1 MKTRSAINSTINPN
15 QTTSMKSTNPLLP
28 LLSAAILLGLGLL
41 NIATTGCSRRDDADT
56 LAKIKNRGKVIVGVF
71 GDKPPFGYIDQQG
84 RNTGYD
90 VALARRIAG
99 DLLGDEN
106 KIEFVAL
113 EAANRVAF
121 LQSNK
126 VDLILANFT
135 RTPERAEKVD
145 FAKPYMKVA
154 LGIVVPEASP
164 VSALD
169 GLRNGKTLIV
179 NKGTTAEAWFT
190 KNHPGIKLLK
200 FDQNTEAFQALKD
213 GRGDAL
219 AHDNT
224 LLFAWA
230 HENKGFKLI
239 ESNLGNADV
248 IAPAVK
254 KGDAVLRAWID
265 AEIEKLAAEHFFLNA
280 FNTELRPFF
289 GDSVKNPDDVIIEE
303 K

>member
-1 MKTRSAINSTINPN
+1 
-15 QTTSMKSTNPLLP
+15 MKSTKPLLP
-28 LLSAAILLGLGLL
+28 FLSAAIFIGLGLSIII
-41 NIATTGCSRRDDADT
+41 NFGCSRPDNAGGLD
-56 LAKIKNRGKVIVGVF
+56 KIKKRGKLIVGVF
-71 GDKPPFGYIDQQG
+71 GDKPPFGYINAEG
-84 RNTGYD
+84 RNAGYD

-99 DLLGDEN
+99 DILGDEN
-106 KIEFVAL
+106 KIEFVTL

-126 VDLILANFT
+126 VDIILANFT
-135 RTPERAEKVD
+135 RTPERAGKVD

-154 LGIVVPEASP
+154 LGIVVPDASP
-164 VSALD
+164 VNALG
-169 GLRNGKTLIV
+169 GLKNGGTLIV

-190 KNHPGIKLLK
+190 RHHPEIKLLK

-213 GRGDAL
+213 GRGAAL

-230 HENKGFKLI
+230 HENRGFKVI

-254 KGDAVLRAWID
+254 KGDTALRAWLD
-265 AEIEKLAAEHFFLNA
+265 AEMEKLAAEHFFLNA
-280 FNTELRPFF
+280 FHAELHPFF
-289 GDSVKNPDDVIIEE
+289 GDSVGNPDDVIIEGTL
-303 K
+303 KN

>member
-1 MKTRSAINSTINPN
+1 MRHPK
-15 QTTSMKSTNPLLP
+15 P
-28 LLSAAILLGLGLL
+28 LLSFLAAAVLFGFGLL
-41 NIATTGCSRRDDADT
+41 SIVHVGCSRRDDADG

-71 GDKPPFGYIDQQG
+71 GDKPPFGYIDRQG

-126 VDLILANFT
+126 VDIILANFT

-164 VSALD
+164 LDALD
-169 GLRNGKTLIV
+169 GLKNGKTLIV

-230 HENKGFKLI
+230 HENKGFKVI

-254 KGDAVLRAWID
+254 KGDTVLRAWID

-280 FNTELRPFF
+280 FHTELRPFF
-289 GDSVKNPDDVIIEE
+289 GDSVKNPDDVIIEG

>member
-1 MKTRSAINSTINPN
+1 MRHPKTI
-15 QTTSMKSTNPLLP
+15 LP
-28 LLSAAILLGLGLL
+28 FLAAAVLFGLGLL
-41 NIATTGCSRRDDADT
+41 SIVNVGCSRRDDADG
-56 LAKIKNRGKVIVGVF
+56 LAKIKKHGKVIVGVF
-71 GDKPPFGYIDQQG
+71 GDKPPFGYIDRQG

-121 LQSNK
+121 LQCNK
-126 VDLILANFT
+126 VDIILANFT

-154 LGIVVPEASP
+154 LGIV
-164 VSALD
+164 
-169 GLRNGKTLIV
+169 
-179 NKGTTAEAWFT
+179 
-190 KNHPGIKLLK
+190 
-200 FDQNTEAFQALKD
+200 
-213 GRGDAL
+213 
-219 AHDNT
+219 NT

-230 HENKGFKLI
+230 HENKGFKVI

-254 KGDAVLRAWID
+254 KGTPSSAPGSMPKSRNSPPNISSCMPSTPNSVPFSGIRSGAPTMSSLRGGDGRGRNVPAAHTINIKSIPYPF
-265 AEIEKLAAEHFFLNA
+265 IEYLI
-280 FNTELRPFF
+280 R
-289 GDSVKNPDDVIIEE
+289 NP
-303 K
+303 

>member
-1 MKTRSAINSTINPN
+1 MRHPK
-15 QTTSMKSTNPLLP
+15 PLLP
-28 LLSAAILLGLGLL
+28 FLAAAVLFGFGLL
-41 NIATTGCSRRDDADT
+41 AMVNVGCSRRNDADS
-56 LAKIKNRGKVIVGVF
+56 LAKIKNRGKVVVGVF
-71 GDKPPFGYIDQQG
+71 GDKPPFGYIDRQG
-84 RNTGYD
+84 RNAGYD
-90 VALARRIAG
+90 VVLARRIAA

-106 KIEFVAL
+106 KIEFITL

-126 VDLILANFT
+126 VDIILANFT

-154 LGIVVPEASP
+154 LGIVAPDASP
-164 VSALD
+164 VSALA
-169 GLRNGKTLIV
+169 GLGGGRTLIV
-179 NKGTTAEAWFT
+179 NKGTTAEAYFT
-190 KNHPGIKLLK
+190 KNYPEIKLLK

-230 HENKGFKLI
+230 HENKGFKI
-239 ESNLGNADV
+239 VESNLGNADV

-254 KGDAVLRAWID
+254 KGDTVLRAWID
-265 AEIEKLAAEHFFLNA
+265 AKIDRLAAEHFFLNA
-280 FNTELRPFF
+280 FQTELHPFF
-289 GDSVKNPDDVIIEE
+289 GDSVRNPDDVIIEG